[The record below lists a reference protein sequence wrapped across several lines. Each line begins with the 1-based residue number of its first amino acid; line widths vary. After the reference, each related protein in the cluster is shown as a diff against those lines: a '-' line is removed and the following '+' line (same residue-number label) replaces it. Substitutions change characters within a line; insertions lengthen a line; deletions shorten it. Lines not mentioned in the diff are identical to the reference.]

1 MGLIYTLHIDIKLTI
16 DVEKD
21 TESWYSVVLDFQ
33 LPLTFRCTALYPL
46 NSSKISCMEYNFCY
60 KLL

>member
-1 MGLIYTLHIDIKLTI
+1 LRIDIKLAI

-21 TESWYSVVLDFQ
+21 TESWYFVFLVVLDSQ

-46 NSSKISCMEYNFCY
+46 NSSKISCMEYDFCY